1 MLAERYVFNGV
12 DCSVHM
18 GSTGCSVQNQ
28 DRRIR
33 LDAMSVAISIQ
44 SSISHTDVKA
54 LPDGYVYVSAVAE
67 VKISANK
74 QAQLKNNIKS
84 PHRSKLFNIQEIAL
98 HVLLKNEI
106 KPPSCSI
113 S

>member
-1 MLAERYVFNGV
+1 MRSA
-12 DCSVHM
+12 
-18 GSTGCSVQNQ
+18 
-28 DRRIR
+28 
-33 LDAMSVAISIQ
+33 AISIQ
-44 SSISHTDVKA
+44 SPISHTDVKA

-74 QAQLKNNIKS
+74 QAQLKNKIKS